1 MLRRDIKE
9 NTFVLSDKKDEL
21 LSLELGE
28 VTQDQESSFGH
39 KEVEM
44 FSQRYKCVN
53 QWNMNSI

>member
-1 MLRRDIKE
+1 MLKRDIKE

-44 FSQRYKCVN
+44 FSQR
-53 QWNMNSI
+53 